1 MSLCISCLFFFA
13 GLCETKRMC
22 VGLQDP
28 FLVILEEDEEDET
41 SLLDKAVEANMEFLK
56 VSLDRTV

>member
-1 MSLCISCLFFFA
+1 M
-13 GLCETKRMC
+13 
-22 VGLQDP
+22 GLQDP
-28 FLVILEEDEEDET
+28 FLVILDEDEEDET